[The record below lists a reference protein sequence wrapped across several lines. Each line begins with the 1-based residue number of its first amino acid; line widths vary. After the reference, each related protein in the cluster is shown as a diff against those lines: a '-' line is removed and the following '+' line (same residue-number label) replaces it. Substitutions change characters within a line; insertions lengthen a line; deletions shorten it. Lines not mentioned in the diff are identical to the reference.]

1 MRLPAKLLTGLCAM
15 TVLSLIVG
23 AGLNAGEKGKGM
35 TIKVGDKA
43 PTFTSVD
50 DTGKTWKS
58 SDHVG
63 KKILVVY
70 FFPADFTGGCTKQA
84 CGFRDNMGS
93 LKSKDVEVVGVS
105 GDSADTHKLF
115 KKHEKLNFT
124 LLSDEKGELAMKFGV
139 PVNVAKGKATGF
151 DENDNKIDV
160 FRSATIQRWTV
171 VIDKSGNVAAIYDV
185 GKGAA
190 DDAKK
195 VGEIVQ
201 KLETK

>member
-15 TVLSLIVG
+15 SVLALIVG
-23 AGLNAGEKGKGM
+23 AGLNAGEKGRGM

-70 FFPADFTGGCTKQA
+70 FYPADFTGGCTKQA

-105 GDSADTHKLF
+105 GDAPKTHQWF
-115 KKHEKLNFT
+115 KQHEKLNFT
-124 LLSDEKGELAMKFGV
+124 LLADEKGEVAKTFGV
-139 PVNVAKGKATGF
+139 PVNKGGKNKGFNDKDEEVEVAQGVR
-151 DENDNKIDV
+151 I
-160 FRSATIQRWTV
+160 SRWTV
-171 VIDKSGNVAAIYDV
+171 VIDKNGSVAAIYDV